1 MTGWGHAAGL
11 GMEWA
16 LSMDGDGQHDP
27 EDIPRLLHCAAHTGA
42 RLVVGDRMSDPHGM
56 PWARWLTNRW
66 MSRSISRIA
75 GRPLPDTQNGFRLM
89 HLPAWQTLKVH
100 ADHFEIESEVLVK
113 FVRGGFQTEFV
124 PVRVI
129 YGRERSKIHPWRDA
143 VRWWRWRR
151 RLRECA
157 V

>member
-1 MTGWGHAAGL
+1 
-11 GMEWA
+11 
-16 LSMDGDGQHDP
+16 
-27 EDIPRLLHCAAHTGA
+27 
-42 RLVVGDRMSDPHGM
+42 M
-56 PWARWLTNRW
+56 PWFFLFVPSAGTTLRPAATWP
-66 MSRSISRIA
+66 ISRLA

-89 HLPAWQTLKVH
+89 HLPSWQTLELE

-113 FVRGGFQTEFV
+113 FVRAGFRTEFV

-129 YGRERSKIHPWRDA
+129 YGAERSKIHPWRDT

-151 RLRECA
+151 RLRACA